1 MDSVSTEHLRAFK
14 AIADFITTL
23 ADAFGDQSKS
33 LQLYAHLIRKTTLM
47 HKKPIIK
54 HINAFRDFCITNR
67 ENIENRCQENL
78 PKKQIIYSLKVFIDI
93 PKIFAVADKKERDL
107 IWDHLLNISSILDPA
122 GKAKNILNKSKGG
135 KENEFLTNIISK
147 VEQNVDPNADP
158 MEAVGNIMKSGIFTE
173 LVGNM
178 GDGLEKGDL
187 DLNKLLGTVQTMVS
201 TFSNTDQENG
211 EMPNEILQTMMSS
224 IAAGAQNMPVQNE
237 DGTMPPPDLS
247 NIASMLGPMMNNL
260 NIESPSLESSI
271 DQQLEN
277 AKKDGKL

>member
-67 ENIENRCQENL
+67 ENIENRSQENL

-93 PKIFAVADKKERDL
+93 PKIFAVADKKEKNL

-201 TFSNTDQENG
+201 TFSNTDEENG
-211 EMPNEILQTMMSS
+211 EMPNDILQTMMSS

-260 NIESPSLESSI
+260 NIETPSLESSI